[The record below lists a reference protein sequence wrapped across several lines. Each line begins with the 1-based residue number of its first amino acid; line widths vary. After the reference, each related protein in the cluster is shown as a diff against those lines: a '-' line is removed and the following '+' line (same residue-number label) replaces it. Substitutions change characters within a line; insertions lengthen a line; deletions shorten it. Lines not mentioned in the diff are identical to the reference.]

1 MHPSKLLVVKRDTA
15 NWSTSYRRSRREEI
29 ILCRLR
35 IGHCEFSHGYL
46 LRGLEAPTCECG
58 APRTVRHILVDC
70 PKFSMTRSALS
81 MSETMAEI
89 LSDEE
94 NKVKTTLE
102 YLKKI
107 KFYNRV

>member
-1 MHPSKLLVVKRDTA
+1 
-15 NWSTSYRRSRREEI
+15 
-29 ILCRLR
+29 
-35 IGHCEFSHGYL
+35 
-46 LRGLEAPTCECG
+46 
-58 APRTVRHILVDC
+58 
-70 PKFSMTRSALS
+70 MTRSALS